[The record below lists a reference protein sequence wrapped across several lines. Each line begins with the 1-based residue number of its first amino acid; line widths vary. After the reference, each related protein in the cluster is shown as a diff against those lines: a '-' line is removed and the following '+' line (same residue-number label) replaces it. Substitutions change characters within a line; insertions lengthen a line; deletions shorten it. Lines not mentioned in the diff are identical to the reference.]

1 MKRLIFGPCRLPNLA
16 MRYYLSNV
24 EFDEPID
31 IDARQRVN
39 HLVTI
44 KYHLCEIIALLFEYA
59 SELVICFFDLVL
71 VQVFLE
77 LVFGMVPQVK
87 KRLRSDTEDAKS
99 VNSRFVKRPPI
110 VYYSSA
116 V

>member
-1 MKRLIFGPCRLPNLA
+1 

-31 IDARQRVN
+31 IDACQRVN

-44 KYHLCEIIALLFEYA
+44 KYHLCKIIALLFEYA

-71 VQVFLE
+71 V
-77 LVFGMVPQVK
+77 LVFGRVPQVK

-99 VNSRFVKRPPI
+99 VNSRFVKYPPI